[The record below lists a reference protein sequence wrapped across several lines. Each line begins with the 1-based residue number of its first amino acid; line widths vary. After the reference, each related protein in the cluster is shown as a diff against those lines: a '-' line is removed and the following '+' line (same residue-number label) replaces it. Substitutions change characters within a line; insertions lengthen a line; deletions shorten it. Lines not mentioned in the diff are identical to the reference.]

1 LYFLFRKKIKLIIST
16 AEIVYKQL
24 FAESN
29 EVAEIERKKAQVY
42 RDLYQNAHGELQ
54 LFNKEKV

>member
-1 LYFLFRKKIKLIIST
+1 VIST
-16 AEIVYKQL
+16 AEIVYKEL

-29 EVAEIERKKAQVY
+29 QVVELERRKAQVY

-54 LFNKEKV
+54 LSNKEN